1 MSPKVSVIIPVYNTG
16 KDTVK
21 LVMKIKNGTYKN
33 LEIILVDDGSTDET
47 TELLEEF
54 VRQYKIKY
62 QGKKVPKL
70 RLLQKENGGAA
81 SARNA
86 GLEKATG
93 EYISFVDS
101 DDSIDKT
108 FYEKMINIVT
118 KENDNNFQNE
128 ELTKKEN
135 VKTGKRIALKTNASN
150 TSQKIALAVSAV
162 HYNRISNHHEKDIYT
177 NHAKERLEDET
188 FKEYILKLFFTDGRL
203 YASTNK
209 LYRADIIEHFN
220 IRFDESRTFAEDT
233 KFVLD
238 YLNAA
243 SRVGFTG
250 INFVY
255 EPLYFYN
262 FGTETSVVKNSSL
275 SWGNWRKSY
284 GDVEKF
290 AGRKKSKLTEKYLDR
305 IYFRFKVA
313 HALAVARS
321 TQTFE
326 HKLQH
331 VGFFSLIFAELIVK
345 FRR

>member
-1 MSPKVSVIIPVYNTG
+1 MSPKVSVIIPVFNTG
-16 KDTVK
+16 KDAVK

-33 LEIILVDDGSTDET
+33 LEIILVDDGSTDEST
-47 TELLEEF
+47 KLLEEF
-54 VRQYKIKY
+54 VREYKLKY
-62 QGKKVPKL
+62 KGKKVPSL
-70 RLLQKENGGAA
+70 RLIEKENGGAA

-93 EYISFVDS
+93 KYISFIDS
-101 DDSIDKT
+101 DDSVDKT
-108 FYEKMINIVT
+108 FYEKMVNAIT
-118 KENDNNFQNE
+118 KEDFSEKNE
-128 ELTKKEN
+128 DQKEKRESRRSELNKEANKVVEIKK
-135 VKTGKRIALKTNASN
+135 G
-150 TSQKIALAVSAV
+150 IALAVSAV
-162 HYNRISNHHEKDIYT
+162 HYNRIANGREKDIYT
-177 NHAKERLEDET
+177 NPIKEQLPEET
-188 FKEYILKLFFTDGRL
+188 FKDFILRLFFTDGRL

-209 LYRADIIEHFN
+209 LYRADIIKHFDLH
-220 IRFDESRTFAEDT
+220 FDESRTFAEDT

-238 YLNAA
+238 YLSAA
-243 SRVGFTG
+243 NRVHLTQ

-290 AGRKKSKLTEKYLDR
+290 AGRKKSKQTEKYLDR

-331 VGFFSLIFAELIVK
+331 VGLFKLILAEIVVK

>member
-1 MSPKVSVIIPVYNTG
+1 MNPKVSVIIPVYNTG
-16 KDTVK
+16 KDAVK

-86 GLEKATG
+86 GIEKATG
-93 EYISFVDS
+93 DFISFVDS

-108 FYEKMINIVT
+108 FYEKMVGAIT
-118 KENDNNFQNE
+118 KEGNDDFQSD
-128 ELTKKEN
+128 ELAEKEN
-135 VKTGKRIALKTNASN
+135 AKARKKAELKTN
-150 TSQKIALAVSAV
+150 SQQKTALAVSAV

-177 NHAKERLEDET
+177 NPAKERLEDET

-209 LYRADIIEHFN
+209 LFRADIIEHFN

-243 SRVGFTG
+243 NRVGFTG
-250 INFVY
+250 ISFVY

-284 GDVEKF
+284 SDVEKF